1 VRTNPEHKNLKVKL
15 FSLRLNPMK
24 ISHLYSPTSAPS
36 RKDEDSVDATI
47 ERIQYRG
54 ICLSACYTSSN
65 VENGGLTRACL
76 LDDLKRR
83 FPAEYFTG
91 PEKRSAA
98 IEKDAF
104 MRFEEGIE
112 EVTDP
117 LDMPALLRV
126 FPVRTLETSD
136 DYLDRL
142 SAVLHSL
149 RAPDAFELFLEE
161 RALWQNAMIE
171 RLRLVL
177 GTPKSIAAFDLFED
191 ADLTVKPSTKPSPS
205 KAA

>member
-1 VRTNPEHKNLKVKL
+1 
-15 FSLRLNPMK
+15 MK
-24 ISHLYSPTSAPS
+24 ISHLYSPTSAQS
-36 RKDEDSVDATI
+36 RTDENSVDATI

-54 ICLSACYTSSN
+54 ICLSECYASSN
-65 VENGGLTRACL
+65 VENGGLTGACL

-83 FPAEYFTG
+83 FPAEYFTE

-117 LDMPALLRV
+117 LDMPALLRL

-149 RAPDAFELFLEE
+149 RAPDAFDLFLEE
-161 RALWQNAMIE
+161 RALWQRAMIE
-171 RLRLVL
+171 RLRSLL
-177 GTPKSIAAFDLFED
+177 STPKSVAAFNLSED
-191 ADLTVKPSTKPSPS
+191 TGPTFKLPSQFIPS